1 MKPSPSNIKKQEFKT
16 SLRGYDKEEVLAFL
30 EKLAD
35 DIEEL
40 LNENESLQKKLDA
53 SNEKVG
59 EYRKLEK
66 SLQDTLSKAQESSTR
81 SIESAKKQTNLMI
94 QEAELK
100 AQQILEKAK
109 ENANRVRDAVI
120 QLREEKGIL
129 VSKLKAIIN
138 SQAHLL
144 EMKVENALK
153 EVEPLK
159 TIEKSSKINI
169 NIDDI
174 ADKL

>member
-1 MKPSPSNIKKQEFKT
+1 MKPIPSNIKRQEFKT
-16 SLRGYDKEEVLAFL
+16 SLRGFDKEEVQAFL

-35 DIEEL
+35 DINEL
-40 LNENESLQKKLDA
+40 IKENEALQKNLDLA
-53 SNEKVG
+53 NSKIL

-66 SLQDTLSKAQESSTR
+66 NLQDTLSKAQESSTR
-81 SIESAKKQTNLMI
+81 SIESAKKQTNLML

-100 AQQILEKAK
+100 AQQILAKAK
-109 ENANRVRDAVI
+109 GNADKVRDAVI

-138 SQAHLL
+138 AQAHLL
-144 EMKVENALK
+144 EMKVESVAK
-153 EVEPLK
+153 EVELPK
-159 TIEKSSKINI
+159 TIEKTSKVD
-169 NIDDI
+169 IDVDGI

>member
-1 MKPSPSNIKKQEFKT
+1 MKPSPSNIKRQEFKT
-16 SLRGYDKEEVLAFL
+16 SLRGYDREEVLAFL

-35 DIEEL
+35 DIDEL
-40 LNENESLQKKLDA
+40 LNENEALQKKLDA
-53 SNEKVG
+53 ANEKLA

-66 SLQDTLSKAQESSTR
+66 SLQDTLSKAQESSAR

-109 ENANRVRDAVI
+109 GNANQVRDAVI
-120 QLREEKGIL
+120 HLREEKGIL

-144 EMKVENALK
+144 EMKVENSVK
-153 EVEPLK
+153 EVEQPK
-159 TIEKSSKINI
+159 TVGRSSKVDIDV
-169 NIDDI
+169 DDI